1 MPHLG
6 TRAVKSASMV
16 YGRHLQ
22 VARNST
28 QDCKN
33 KKETN
38 EEKKKVRLREE
49 HVAFTNVAMHNVRA
63 I

>member
-1 MPHLG
+1 
-6 TRAVKSASMV
+6 MV